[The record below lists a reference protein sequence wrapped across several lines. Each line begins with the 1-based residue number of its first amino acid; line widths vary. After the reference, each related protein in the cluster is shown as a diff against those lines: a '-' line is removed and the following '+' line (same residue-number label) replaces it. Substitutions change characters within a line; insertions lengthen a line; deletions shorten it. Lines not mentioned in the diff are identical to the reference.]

1 MERLDELLRENSF
14 DKIFYQPM
22 LNSTEFKFTFF
33 YVLKA
38 QPDRP
43 GVVPVFAQNKRETS
57 KSYPTGSS

>member
-14 DKIFYQPM
+14 DKIFLSTYVKFYQ
-22 LNSTEFKFTFF
+22 TEFKFTFF

-43 GVVPVFAQNKRETS
+43 TNRF
-57 KSYPTGSS
+57 